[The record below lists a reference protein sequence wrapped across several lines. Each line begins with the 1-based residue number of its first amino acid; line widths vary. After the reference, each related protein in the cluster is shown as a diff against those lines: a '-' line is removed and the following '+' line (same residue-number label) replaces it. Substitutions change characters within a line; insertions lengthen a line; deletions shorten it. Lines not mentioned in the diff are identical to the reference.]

1 MCILVL
7 ISFKINVLHIS
18 TQVSGIV
25 HSWSPGNVGLLFLP
39 LTVILS
45 LSFSSHQYHPLTSTS
60 STSITDKLKSL
71 FPARHCEH
79 NDKYQEKPDSLPLE
93 VVKMWSRHNRERYR
107 CMLYWE
113 RTVSQCQNNWEPRAH
128 ISFVGAGLHFLM
140 ENILANTTCGTLCL
154 CNSNRKK
161 NNGMITYTYFTVTL
175 FVDAM
180 NHLQLEKLRVFVSK
194 IKNQKETF
202 SCFAVIKHSEQQEN
216 KVVNIFLS
224 QHLIFV
230 QKYFSSASAIR

>member
-60 STSITDKLKSL
+60 TTSTTSITDKLKSL
-71 FPARHCEH
+71 FPSRHYEH

-93 VVKMWSRHNRERYR
+93 VVKMWSHNRERERQREREREIDIYAKIILNFYIVIR
-107 CMLYWE
+107 NFLY
-113 RTVSQCQNNWEPRAH
+113 
-128 ISFVGAGLHFLM
+128 I
-140 ENILANTTCGTLCL
+140 
-154 CNSNRKK
+154 
-161 NNGMITYTYFTVTL
+161 YFW
-175 FVDAM
+175 
-180 NHLQLEKLRVFVSK
+180 SK
-194 IKNQKETF
+194 
-202 SCFAVIKHSEQQEN
+202 C
-216 KVVNIFLS
+216 
-224 QHLIFV
+224 
-230 QKYFSSASAIR
+230 YY